1 MDFSSDSLLIWKT
14 AAVALWFLLFFAGER
29 LAPAVAWP
37 PVVDAVRPGFVAWGE
52 IWRSGK

>member
-52 IWRSGK
+52 IWRSG